1 MIEVVTGSS
10 AVIFVAHAFA
20 CTENLK
26 ALLGSANWEHHAYQY
41 NHVAFIHL
49 SRGHY
54 QFNGGAAGHSLGRSG
69 TFPVRYRDLCDIYS
83 ADSQPLD

>member
-1 MIEVVTGSS
+1 MIEVVTGLS
-10 AVIFVAHAFA
+10 AVLFVAHAFA

-54 QFNGGAAGHSLGRSG
+54 
-69 TFPVRYRDLCDIYS
+69 
-83 ADSQPLD
+83 